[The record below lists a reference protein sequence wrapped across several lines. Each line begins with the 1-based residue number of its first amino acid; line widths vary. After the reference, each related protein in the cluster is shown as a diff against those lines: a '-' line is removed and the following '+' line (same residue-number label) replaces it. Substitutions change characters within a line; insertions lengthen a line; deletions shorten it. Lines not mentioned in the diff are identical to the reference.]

1 MKSFEKPFAF
11 NLAQFFLEVEHKWY
25 GSIFNMSLY
34 YDEAWNL
41 VNTVMIYKGQQNEV
55 KKKKFKY
62 DTWIL
67 LGFVSLIAIIT
78 DCIVSKA
85 EDQYPKNLQYT
96 TKLKMPINKTI
107 YFMTEMEHY
116 NNLLW
121 MPE

>member
-1 MKSFEKPFAF
+1 MK
-11 NLAQFFLEVEHKWY
+11 L
-25 GSIFNMSLY
+25 
-34 YDEAWNL
+34 
-41 VNTVMIYKGQQNEV
+41 
-55 KKKKFKY
+55 KKKFLNY

-96 TKLKMPINKTI
+96 TQLKTPINKTI